1 MKIYLITTE
10 HRPKCKALYPFYE
23 EFMAEHTDIE
33 FKEIVFGLNAEDDD
47 FVRKNNIQSAPAIII
62 DNGEVKGLY
71 YVYSKKD
78 LESAFETY
86 IREKR

>member
-10 HRPKCKALYPFYE
+10 HCPKCKVLYPLWE
-23 EFMAEHTDIE
+23 EFKTEHTDIE
-33 FKEIVFGLNAEDDD
+33 FKEIVFGLNAEDDK
-47 FVRKNNIQSAPAIII
+47 FCYENRIQSAPAIVI

-78 LESAFETY
+78 LETAYETY
-86 IREKR
+86 TKRK